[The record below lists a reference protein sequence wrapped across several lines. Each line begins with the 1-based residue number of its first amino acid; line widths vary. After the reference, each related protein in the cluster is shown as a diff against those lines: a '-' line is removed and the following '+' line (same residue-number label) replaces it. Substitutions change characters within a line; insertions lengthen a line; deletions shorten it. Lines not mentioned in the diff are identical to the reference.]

1 MNQAIL
7 NFIDNLTLGDIQI
20 YRNLAILPIMGRSLD
35 LLKYT
40 ILDKALEKN
49 FLEIKEVSDSGSVP
63 ELFVINKSKKRILLV
78 DGEELKGAKQNRI
91 VNSSIMIKKH
101 SETKIPVSC
110 VEQGRWSYSSANFCS
125 SGYSSSSS
133 IRMSKTRSVSES
145 LRNDGSY
152 RSDQGDVW
160 SRVRDMSN
168 SAKVN
173 SHSSAMLDVFES
185 RKENIE
191 EVISHFPII
200 YGQKGYFIFLNGEL
214 VGFEYFSRVNAFEN
228 LFQKLMKS
236 YALDSLLNIKKFND
250 VDYLKVSKE
259 FLFSVKECKEE
270 SYKSVGLGHDF
281 RYQNQ
286 KLVASALIVQR
297 LGERLVHFSGHNI
310 AATEYYYR

>member
-1 MNQAIL
+1 
-7 NFIDNLTLGDIQI
+7 
-20 YRNLAILPIMGRSLD
+20 
-35 LLKYT
+35 
-40 ILDKALEKN
+40 
-49 FLEIKEVSDSGSVP
+49 
-63 ELFVINKSKKRILLV
+63 
-78 DGEELKGAKQNRI
+78 
-91 VNSSIMIKKH
+91 
-101 SETKIPVSC
+101 
-110 VEQGRWSYSSANFCS
+110 
-125 SGYSSSSS
+125 
-133 IRMSKTRSVSES
+133 MSKTRSVSES